1 MSTPYS
7 PPSGPPAPGAG
18 SRGVTASSG
27 KAVLA
32 LVLAV
37 LAWTPVVP
45 FLGAIGA
52 LVLASMARR
61 EIAASAG
68 RVGGQ
73 GLVTAA
79 QVLSWVHLA
88 FVAALFLV
96 LLLALLGVFT
106 VSLFGLSVG

>member
-1 MSTPYS
+1 MSTPYAAPS
-7 PPSGPPAPGAG
+7 RPSGWP
-18 SRGVTASSG
+18 GVTSSSG

-61 EIAASAG
+61 DIAASGG

-79 QVLSWVHLA
+79 RVLSWVHLS

-106 VSLFGLSVG
+106 VSLFGVSVG